1 MNLYTLSA
9 NYQQILSLI
18 EDGQEGLEDT
28 LESLEGAIE
37 DKLENIGKVIKT
49 VDAEAAGLKAE
60 ETRLADRRK
69 SLEANTKRLK
79 LYAEQSMLDAGVK
92 KSKGALFTFSIQK
105 NPAALDIVD
114 EKMIPKAYFTTPQP
128 VIDKAAIKEELK
140 LGHEIPGAQLT
151 QGESLRIK

>member
-28 LESLEGAIE
+28 LESLTDAIE

-49 VDAEAAGLKAE
+49 IDAEAAGLKVE

-79 LYAEQSMLDAGVK
+79 QYAEQSMQDAGMK
-92 KSKGALFTFSIQK
+92 KIKGALFTFSIQK

-114 EKMIPKAYFTTPQP
+114 EKMIPKAYFTIPQP

>member
-1 MNLYTLSA
+1 MNLYELSA

-28 LESLEGAIE
+28 LESLTDAIE
-37 DKLENIGKVIKT
+37 DKLENIGKLIKT
-49 VDAEAAGLKAE
+49 IDAEAAGLKAE
-60 ETRLADRRK
+60 ETRLVDRRK

-79 LYAEQSMLDAGVK
+79 QYAEQSMQDAGMK
-92 KSKGALFTFSIQK
+92 KSKGQLFTFSIQK

-114 EKMIPKAYFTTPQP
+114 ESIIPEIFFTIPQP
-128 VIDKAAIKEELK
+128 VLDKAIIKEQLK
-140 LGHEIPGAQLT
+140 LGFEIPGAQLT

>member
-28 LESLEGAIE
+28 LEAVEGAIE
-37 DKLENIGKVIKT
+37 DKLENIGKLIKT
-49 VDAEAAGLKAE
+49 IDAESAGLKAE

-79 LYAEQSMLDAGVK
+79 LYAEQSMLDAGIK
-92 KSKGALFTFSIQK
+92 KSKGQLFTFSIQK
-105 NPAALDIVD
+105 NPAALEVSNDSI
-114 EKMIPKAYFTTPQP
+114 IPKEFFTISEPVLNNAALKEALKNGQ
-128 VIDKAAIKEELK
+128 VID
-140 LGHEIPGAQLT
+140 GAYLVQK
-151 QGESLRIK
+151 ESLRIK

>member
-1 MNLYTLSA
+1 MNLYTLST

-18 EDGQEGLEDT
+18 EDGAEGLDDT
-28 LESLEGAIE
+28 LESLEDAIE

-49 VDAEAAGLKAE
+49 IDAEAAGLKAE

-79 LYAEQSMLDAGVK
+79 QYAEQSMLDAGIK
-92 KSKGALFTFSIQK
+92 KSKGQLFTFSIQK
-105 NPAALDIVD
+105 NPPSVDIVD
-114 EKMIPKAYFTTPQP
+114 ESLIPEIFFDQP
-128 VIDKAAIKEELK
+128 KPVLNKKLLLGELK
-140 LGHEIPGAQLT
+140 NGFEYEGVQLK